1 VNAMA
6 RLRVLPPANR
16 RVFVAIGVP
25 VSALLIVG
33 VFRLASRSPR
43 IPTAVVQRGEFVDY
57 LDLRGEVKAS
67 KSVTITAPYEAGD
80 LQILKITPTGTQVKK
95 GDAIVVFDTT
105 NPKET
110 LAEDQ
115 AELRSADAEIEQS
128 RAKARLTEEQDL
140 TDVMKARYDAEEA
153 KLDAGK
159 QEILSKIDGEE
170 AQLKLAD
177 AEQVSKQKEAKLRA
191 DQALDAADIE
201 DKGQKHDQAL
211 FKVRQMQ
218 RALSVLVLKA
228 PTDGIVTVLNNWR
241 ASGFMGNGAPFKQGD
256 RAWPGAAIAELP
268 DLSTLQISAR
278 VDEAERGRIQVAQGL
293 TIRAD
298 AIPDREFTGHIAE
311 ISTNAS
317 TDFTAGWPFL
327 RNFAIQ
333 ISVDNPD
340 PRLRPGMQAN
350 LHIATDRIRDGVIIP
365 SQALFHDAGQT
376 VAYVLMGRKF
386 VERTVEVARRSGD
399 QLLIARGVQPGERI
413 SLQDPN
419 AGQ

>member
-1 VNAMA
+1 MTRFRQFWAA
-6 RLRVLPPANR
+6 KR
-16 RVFVAIGVP
+16 RVAVAIFVP
-25 VSALLIVG
+25 IVALFVFG
-33 VFRLASRSPR
+33 AFRLTNPAPR
-43 IPTAVVQRGEFVDY
+43 IPTAVVERGEFTDY
-57 LDLRGEVKAS
+57 LELRGEAKAL

-95 GDAIVVFDTT
+95 GDAVVVFDTT

-115 AELRSADAEIEQS
+115 AELGSADAEIEQA

-140 TDVMKARYDAEEA
+140 TDVMKARYDAESA
-153 KLDAGK
+153 KLDASK

-177 AEQVSKQKEAKLRA
+177 AEQVQKQKEAKLAA
-191 DQALDAADIE
+191 DKALDAADIE
-201 DKGQKHDQAL
+201 DKRQKHDQAA

-228 PTDGIVTVLNNWR
+228 PTTGIVTVLNNWR
-241 ASGFMGNGAPFKQGD
+241 ASGVFGNGAPFKQGD

-278 VDEAERGRIQVAQGL
+278 VDETERGRIQVGQAL

-298 AIPDREFTGHIAE
+298 AIPDREFTGRISQ

-317 TDFTAGWPFL
+317 TDFAAGWPFP
-327 RNFAIQ
+327 RNFQVQ
-333 ISVDNPD
+333 ISIENPD

-350 LHIATDRIRDGVIIP
+350 LHIATDHIRDGIIIP

-376 VAYVLMGRKF
+376 VVYVLSGRKF
-386 VERTVEVARRSGD
+386 AERKVEVARRSGD
-399 QLLIARGVQPGERI
+399 QLLVAQGVNPGERV

-419 AGQ
+419 AVE